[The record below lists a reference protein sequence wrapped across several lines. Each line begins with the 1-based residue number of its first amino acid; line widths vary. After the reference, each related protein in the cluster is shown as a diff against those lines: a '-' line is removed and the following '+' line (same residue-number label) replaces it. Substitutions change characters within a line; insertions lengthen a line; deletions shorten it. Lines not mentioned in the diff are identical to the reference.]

1 MTAAELL
8 DRLRDVHAPP
18 PVGWWP
24 PAAGW
29 WWLAGGLLLGL
40 CLLALGTI
48 LWRRG
53 RTKRAC
59 LRELARLRRQAP
71 ADDGARARELA
82 GINRLL
88 RRRALDLAPADEVAG
103 LTGLAWLHFLDNTLE
118 ARTFSEGPG
127 RILLDA
133 PYRPAVEEGEYDR
146 QALFRLATRWLR
158 HARRRR
164 RR

>member
-8 DRLRDVHAPP
+8 ERLRDVHAPP

-24 PAAGW
+24 PAPGW
-29 WWLAGGLLLGL
+29 WWLAGGLLLAL
-40 CLLALGTI
+40 VLLVLAAA

-53 RTKRAC
+53 RARRAC

-71 ADDGARARELA
+71 ADDADRARELA
-82 GINRLL
+82 MMNALL
-88 RRRALDLAPADEVAG
+88 RRRALNLAPADEVAG

-118 ARTFSEGPG
+118 ARAFSEGPG

-133 PYRPAVEEGEYDR
+133 PYRPAVGEGEYDR
-146 QALFRLATRWLR
+146 QALFRLAERWLR